1 MRRLS
6 SILIAIFCMTIF
18 LANAQEQKVI
28 LITGTASGIGKATAE
43 TLIEKG
49 HTVYGGDIQVEAN
62 LYLNDIGGHALI
74 MDVTKDDQVK
84 TGVQKVIDE
93 QGRIDVL
100 INNAGYGSF
109 STIENIDIAELQNQF
124 DVNVFGYARL
134 QQAVL
139 PHMRK
144 QRSGLVIEVSS
155 VVGEISYPML
165 GWYAATKHAVEAMAD
180 ALRQEVAPFGIDVVK
195 IQPGAVK
202 TNFPNV
208 ALAKLDDADIPD
220 DYKQLAAD
228 FKLVVEGTYEY
239 NAESTD
245 GTVGFIVQAIE
256 SENPKT
262 EYRTTPSA
270 KMAIMVKGS
279 MTEKE
284 HDELNDRQF
293 KEAVLYLRMAK
304 EASEKKKGN

>member
-1 MRRLS
+1 M
-6 SILIAIFCMTIF
+6 
-18 LANAQEQKVI
+18 
-28 LITGTASGIGKATAE
+28 
-43 TLIEKG
+43 IEKG
-49 HTVYGGDIQVEAN
+49 HTVYGGDIQVEKN

-74 MDVTKDDQVK
+74 MDVTKDDQVNA
-84 TGVQKVIDE
+84 GVQKVINE

-100 INNAGYGSF
+100 INNAGYGSYA
-109 STIENIDIAELQNQF
+109 TIENIDIDELQYQF

-144 QRSGLVIEVSS
+144 QRSGLVIEISS

-208 ALAKLDDADIPD
+208 ALAKLDQSYIPE

-228 FKLVVEGTYEY
+228 FKLVVEGNYAY
-239 NAESTD
+239 NAESAD
-245 GTVGFIVQAIE
+245 GTVDYIIQAME
-256 SENPKT
+256 AEEPET
-262 EYRTTPSA
+262 EYRTTLSSQ
-270 KMAIMVKGS
+270 MAIQTKIGMD
-279 MTEKE
+279 ERL
-284 HDELNDRQF
+284 HDQLNASQF
-293 KEAVLYLRMAK
+293 KQAVNYLRRIQA
-304 EASEKKKGN
+304 AEKKKGEGLQGKPLHNFEVYK

>member
-1 MRRLS
+1 
-6 SILIAIFCMTIF
+6 MTI
-18 LANAQEQKVI
+18 AMAQAQEQKVI
-28 LITGTASGIGKATAE
+28 LITGTASGIGKAAATA
-43 TLIEKG
+43 LIEKG
-49 HTVYGGDIQVEAN
+49 HTVYGGDIQVENN
-62 LYLNDIGGHALI
+62 LYLNDIGGHALV
-74 MDVTKDDQVK
+74 MDVTKMDQVK
-84 TGVQKVIDE
+84 AGVQKVIDE

-109 STIENIDIAELQNQF
+109 ATIENIDLEELKAQF

-144 QRSGLVIEVSS
+144 QRSGLIIEVSS

-208 ALAKLDDADIPD
+208 ALAKLDGSDIPE

-228 FKLVVEGTYEY
+228 FKMVVEGTYEY

-245 GTVGFIVQAIE
+245 GTIGFMVQAIE
-256 SENPKT
+256 AEDPET

-284 HDELNDRQF
+284 HDELNARQF
-293 KEAVLYLRMAK
+293 KEAVTYLKRAK
-304 EASEKKKGN
+304 EAQKKKGE